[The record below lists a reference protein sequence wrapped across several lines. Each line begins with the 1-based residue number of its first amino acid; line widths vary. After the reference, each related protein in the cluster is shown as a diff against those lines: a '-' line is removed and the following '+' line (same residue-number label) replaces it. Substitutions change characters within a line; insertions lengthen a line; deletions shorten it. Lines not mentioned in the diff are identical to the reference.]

1 MMCEMRVMELA
12 ARGSGNQ
19 TNTHTRILPS
29 ALFSGGKDRRFTG
42 ISRVVRASKR
52 GFSDDNRVRLFPKP
66 WTLIIHS
73 QRRVG
78 AGPSKGGE
86 EMSRPKQPRSHRMEI
101 KDDDKVSSGYRCL
114 DALMFWFGSTLR
126 VLQNPR
132 SGLPRFCRRA

>member
-1 MMCEMRVMELA
+1 M
-12 ARGSGNQ
+12 
-19 TNTHTRILPS
+19 
-29 ALFSGGKDRRFTG
+29 DRCLHVDLFTG